1 MDKKV
6 VLVTGASGGIG
17 SAISKVFS
25 SEENYELIIAGTN
38 KKKLINLKDKLQNDN
53 IKILQANLSETD
65 HFINELTKINL
76 NVDILINNAGINRDS
91 LLLRMSDDD
100 LFQVINLNLIS
111 TIRLTKYLIRNM
123 IKKRYGRVISI
134 SSIVGVTG
142 NAGQSNYAS
151 SKAGIIAFSKSLA
164 QEVASRRITVNTIS
178 PGYIKSPMTDNLNE
192 NIQQN
197 ILAKIPCGR
206 FGNPEDISNVVNF
219 LANDDANYITGSN
232 IHVNGGMVMI

>member
-17 SAISKVFS
+17 SAVSKVFS
-25 SEENYELIIAGTN
+25 SGEDYELIVAGTN
-38 KKKLINLKDKLQNDN
+38 KEKLLNLKDKLQNDN
-53 IKILQANLSETD
+53 IKILEANLSETEN
-65 HFINELTKINL
+65 FINELTKINL
-76 NVDILINNAGINRDS
+76 DVDILINNAGINRDN
-91 LLLRMSDDD
+91 LLIRMSDDD
-100 LFQVINLNLIS
+100 LLQVVNINLIS
-111 TIRLTKYLIRNM
+111 TIKLTKYLVRNM
-123 IKKRYGRVISI
+123 IKKRYGRIISI

-151 SKAGIIAFSKSLA
+151 TKAGVIAFSKSLA
-164 QEVASRRITVNTIS
+164 QEVASRGITVNTIS

-206 FGNPEDISNVVNF
+206 FGNPEDISNAVNF

>member
-53 IKILQANLSETD
+53 IKILEANLSETEN
-65 HFINELTKINL
+65 FINELTKINL
-76 NVDILINNAGINRDS
+76 DVDILINNAGINRDN
-91 LLLRMSDDD
+91 LLIRMSDDD
-100 LFQVINLNLIS
+100 LLQVVNINLIS
-111 TIRLTKYLIRNM
+111 TIKLTKYLVRNM
-123 IKKRYGRVISI
+123 IKKRYGRIISI

-151 SKAGIIAFSKSLA
+151 TKAGVIAFSKSLA
-164 QEVASRRITVNTIS
+164 QEVASRGITVNTIS

>member
-17 SAISKVFS
+17 SAVSKVFS
-25 SEENYELIIAGTN
+25 SGEDYELIVAGTN
-38 KKKLINLKDKLQNDN
+38 KEKLLNLKDKLQNDN
-53 IKILQANLSETD
+53 IKILEANLSETEN
-65 HFINELTKINL
+65 FINELTKINL
-76 NVDILINNAGINRDS
+76 DVDILINNAGINRDN
-91 LLLRMSDDD
+91 LLIRMSDDD
-100 LFQVINLNLIS
+100 LLQVVNINLIS
-111 TIRLTKYLIRNM
+111 TIKLTKYLVRNM
-123 IKKRYGRVISI
+123 IKKRYGRIISI

-151 SKAGIIAFSKSLA
+151 TKAGVIAFSKSLA
-164 QEVASRRITVNTIS
+164 QEVASRGITVNTIS

>member
-53 IKILQANLSETD
+53 IKILEANLSETD